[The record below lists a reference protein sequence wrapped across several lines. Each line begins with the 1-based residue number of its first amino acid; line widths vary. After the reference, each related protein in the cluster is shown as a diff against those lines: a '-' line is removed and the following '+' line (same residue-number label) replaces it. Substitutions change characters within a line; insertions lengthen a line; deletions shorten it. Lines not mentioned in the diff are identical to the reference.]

1 VTTPV
6 NSTTPAPARPRPS
19 GRFAADLTVTSD
31 VAVNAGDGSAR
42 TVPEPANSPVARWWT
57 LLLGLVFIAG
67 GAAVV
72 REILVVKG
80 SIDGDEWFRPAFSW
94 LADLSYRDW
103 MLPAAIGC
111 AVVAL
116 IFLLVTVKPRART
129 HMALT
134 GTGQDAPRVFA
145 RPVDIARLTTATT
158 EQVPGVLR
166 ATTVTTRK
174 KITVTVVTAAAPD
187 EHAQLTDRVTV
198 AATGIADLVDPSPT
212 VAVKL
217 VHGDPATT
225 GGRP

>member
-1 VTTPV
+1 MSTPV
-6 NSTTPAPARPRPS
+6 RPPSS

-31 VAVNAGDGSAR
+31 VAVNAGTGDVQTA
-42 TVPEPANSPVARWWT
+42 PEPVRSPVARWWT
-57 LLLGLVFIAG
+57 ILLGLVFLG

-72 REILVVKG
+72 IRDILIVND
-80 SIDGDEWFRPAFSW
+80 SIEGEPWLEPAFNW

-103 MLPAAIGC
+103 MLPAAVGC
-111 AVVAL
+111 ALAAL
-116 IFLLVTVKPRART
+116 IFLLITVRPRART

-134 GTGQDAPRVFA
+134 GTGEDAPQVYA
-145 RPVDIARLTTATT
+145 RPVDLARLTTATA

-174 KITVTVVTAAAPD
+174 KITVTATTAAAPD
-187 EHAQLTDRVTV
+187 EHALLTERVAE
-198 AATGIADLVDPSPT
+198 AARTIADLVDPSPE

-217 VHGDPATT
+217 VHGDPARK